1 MSLFR
6 LLLVLC
12 AFGITAGCGFQP
24 LYGGKENA
32 AISAQLALIQIS
44 PIEDRLG
51 QKLRNLLLDRIN
63 PRGRPKDPKYTLSV
77 IAKVET
83 LELGLRFTEVAT
95 RAKLTLSATFFLV
108 DHESGSVISEGIVR
122 SANSY
127 NIPDS
132 EFARVTSEKDATDR
146 AARDVSDE
154 IRTRLSLYFSDI
166 NSRG

>member
-1 MSLFR
+1 M
-6 LLLVLC
+6 
-12 AFGITAGCGFQP
+12 
-24 LYGGKENA
+24 
-32 AISAQLALIQIS
+32 
-44 PIEDRLG
+44 
-51 QKLRNLLLDRIN
+51 LDRIN